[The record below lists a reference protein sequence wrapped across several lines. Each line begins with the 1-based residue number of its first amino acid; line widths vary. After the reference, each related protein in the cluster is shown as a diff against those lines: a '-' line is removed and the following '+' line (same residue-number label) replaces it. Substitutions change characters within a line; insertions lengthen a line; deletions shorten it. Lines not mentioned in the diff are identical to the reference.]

1 VRKDAKYLFWP
12 DFNFEELFDL
22 KADPAETR
30 NLVADPAYAA
40 ALAEM
45 RERFAAV
52 KTAAR

>member
-22 KADPAETR
+22 KADPAETH

-40 ALAEM
+40 TLAVM
-45 RERFAAV
+45 RERFAV
-52 KTAAR
+52 LKTAAR